1 VVRPVTMMRERTPTF
16 AAGDDGIDFRTVL
29 SALRRRKGIILTT
42 MILVT
47 ASAVGSALLIT
58 PRYTAT
64 AVLLVKPHE
73 LRVVEMQA
81 VAEGLPQEIPGADTV
96 LPTQRELLAASSRAR
111 RIITKLDLVS
121 DPEFNPALPA
131 PNRITMLAEKWLPER
146 WLVATGLAGQ
156 GAELDRQLPEA
167 THANS
172 GVGAEPTQRIV
183 DNFLDRLEVDRDGT
197 SNVLSVSFSS
207 ADPAKAA
214 QIANAIAESYVADQ
228 LEGKVEVTTRAS
240 DWVAAR
246 IEELREEVL
255 RAERAAEE
263 YRAANDLMAHR
274 DDGLDVEQLASLR
287 GQLITARAERGVAE
301 ARLRQVRELWAQSA
315 DIKSIGEV
323 VSSPI
328 IMDLRQ
334 REARLR
340 SEQAQLTQEYGPR
353 HPRVLQNQAEIDEL
367 ASRLEQEIGSIIRN
381 LEDEV
386 AIAQGRERA
395 LTETLDETK
404 QDSAL
409 SNQTA
414 IQLRELE
421 REAEAKRAL
430 YETLLRRQKE
440 IQEQRDLLQ
449 PDAEVVSLASVPDRP
464 SFPNL
469 KLIAIIGFATSAI
482 IGPLMAALA
491 EHLDRGLRT
500 GRQLEEVLHLPSLG
514 LVPSVSRSR
523 HAQTPYHYFLKKP
536 LSAYAEA
543 IREVQLA
550 LERLDDAA
558 PPQVILLTSSLPG
571 EGKTTLAMSLA
582 ASFARSGCKT
592 LIMDLDLRHPSI
604 GREIAEP
611 VGLGL
616 IDLLT
621 GGRRFDE
628 VVRTDPYLATLDVLP
643 VASHTPGQ
651 RAPRQAVESLGP
663 SDLIGSRK
671 MGRLF
676 EELRKRY
683 DAIVVDAPPAL
694 GTTDAK
700 IAALWADAVVFVV
713 RWHETPASVALS
725 GLHALR
731 KNQIPVTGAV
741 LTQVDLRHHVKY
753 GYDDVGQYYGE
764 HKNYYIE

>member
-1 VVRPVTMMRERTPTF
+1 MRDRTPTF
-16 AAGDDGIDFRTVL
+16 AADADGFDVRTVL
-29 SALRRRKGIILTT
+29 SALRRRKGIILST

-64 AVLLVKPHE
+64 AVVLVKPQE

-96 LPTQRELLAASSRAR
+96 LPTQRELLAAPSRAR
-111 RIITKLDLVS
+111 RIIAELDLVR

-131 PNRITMLAEKWLPER
+131 RNRVTLLAEKWLPER

-156 GAELDRQLPEA
+156 SAAPDPRLQEPG
-167 THANS
+167 HANS
-172 GVGAEPTQRIV
+172 SAGAEPGQRIV
-183 DNFLDRLEVDRDGT
+183 DKFLDRLEVERDGT
-197 SNVLSVSFSS
+197 SNVLSVTFSS

-214 QIANAIAESYVADQ
+214 QIANAVVESYVADQ
-228 LEGKVEVTTRAS
+228 LEGKVRVTARAG
-240 DWVAAR
+240 DWVADR

-255 RAERAAEE
+255 GAERAAEE

-274 DDGLDVEQLASLR
+274 EEGLDAEQLASLR

-301 ARLRQVRELWAQSA
+301 ARLGQVRELWQRNA
-315 DIKSIGEV
+315 DIESIGEV
-323 VSSPI
+323 VASPI

-340 SEQAQLTQEYGPR
+340 SEQAQLAQEYGPR

-367 ASRLEQEIGSIIRN
+367 AARLRQEIGSILRN

-386 AIAQGRERA
+386 AIAAGREQA
-395 LTETLDETK
+395 LTETLAETK
-404 QDSAL
+404 QDSAA
-409 SNQTA
+409 SRQTA

-421 REAEAKRAL
+421 REAEAKRSL
-430 YETLLRRQKE
+430 YETLLRREKE
-440 IQEQRDLLQ
+440 IQEQQNLLQ

-469 KLIAIIGFATSAI
+469 KLIAVIGFVTSAI
-482 IGPLMAALA
+482 VGPLMAALA
-491 EHLDRGLRT
+491 EHLDRGLRS
-500 GRQLEEVLHLPSLG
+500 GRQLEDTLHLPSLG
-514 LVPSVSRSR
+514 LVPSVSRTR
-523 HAQTPYHYFLKKP
+523 YAQTPFHYFLKKP

-550 LERLDDAA
+550 LERLDEAA

-604 GREIAEP
+604 GREMAEP

-621 GGRRFDE
+621 GGRRLDE
-628 VVRTDPYLATLDVLP
+628 VVRTDPYLASLDVLP

-651 RAPRQAVESLGP
+651 RAPRQAVENIGP
-663 SDLIGSRK
+663 SDLIGSKK
-671 MGRLF
+671 MGTLF

-713 RWHETPASVALS
+713 RWHETPASVASS
-725 GLHALR
+725 GLQALR
-731 KNQIPVTGAV
+731 KNHIPVTGAV

-753 GYDDVGQYYGE
+753 GYDDVGQYYGQ

>member
-1 VVRPVTMMRERTPTF
+1 MVGRMTMTERTPTHP
-16 AAGDDGIDFRTVL
+16 ASDDGIDVRTVL
-29 SALRRRKGIILTT
+29 GALRRRKGIILTT
-42 MILVT
+42 MILLT
-47 ASAVGSALLIT
+47 ASAVASALLLT
-58 PRYTAT
+58 PRYSAT
-64 AVLLVKPHE
+64 AVVLVKPHE

-81 VAEGLPQEIPGADTV
+81 VAEGLPQEVPGADTL
-96 LPTQRELLAASSRAR
+96 LPTQRELLAAPSRAR
-111 RIITKLDLVS
+111 RIMAKFDLAS
-121 DPEFNPALPA
+121 DPEFNPELAA
-131 PNRITMLAEKWLPER
+131 PSRITMLAERWLPER

-156 GAELDRQLPEA
+156 GAEDPTPDGE
-167 THANS
+167 HADAAAA
-172 GVGAEPTQRIV
+172 AEPTQRMV
-183 DNFLDRLEVDRDGT
+183 DRFLDRLDVERGGT
-197 SNVLSVSFSS
+197 SNVLSVTFTS

-214 QIANAIAESYVADQ
+214 QIANAVAASYVADQ
-228 LEGKVEVTTRAS
+228 LEGKVEVTARAG
-240 DWVAAR
+240 DWVADR
-246 IEELREEVL
+246 IAELREEVL
-255 RAERAAEE
+255 HAERAAEE
-263 YRAANDLMAHR
+263 YRAANDLMAR
-274 DDGLDVEQLASLR
+274 GGDDGLDAEQLASLR

-301 ARLRQVRELWAQSA
+301 ARLRQVRELWEQNA
-315 DIKSIGEV
+315 DIKALGEV
-323 VSSPI
+323 VSSQI

-334 REARLR
+334 REAQLLSQR
-340 SEQAQLTQEYGPR
+340 AQLAQEYGPR
-353 HPRVLQNQAEIDEL
+353 HPLVLQNNAEIEQL
-367 ASRLEQEIGSIIRN
+367 GSRLDQEIRNIIRN

-395 LTETLDETK
+395 LTETLAETK
-404 QDSAL
+404 QDSAA
-409 SNQTA
+409 SRQTG

-421 REAEAKRAL
+421 REAEAKRSL
-430 YETLLRRQKE
+430 YETLLKRQKE

-500 GRQLEEVLHLPSLG
+500 GRQLEDVLHLPSLG

-523 HAQTPYHYFLKKP
+523 HAQTPFHYFLKKP

-550 LERLDDAA
+550 LERLDDAV

-571 EGKTTLAMSLA
+571 EGKTTVAMSLA

-604 GREIAEP
+604 GREMAEP

-621 GGRRFDE
+621 GDRRFDE
-628 VVRTDPYLATLDVLP
+628 VVRTDPYLANLDVLP
-643 VASHTPGQ
+643 VASHIPGQ
-651 RAPRQAVESLGP
+651 RAPRQAVENLGP

-713 RWHETPASVALS
+713 RWHETPASVASS

-741 LTQVDLRHHVKY
+741 LTQVDLRQHVKY
-753 GYDDVGQYYGE
+753 GYDDVGQYYGQ

>member
-1 VVRPVTMMRERTPTF
+1 MGEKTPAF
-16 AAGDDGIDFRTVL
+16 PAEDDGIDVRTVI

-42 MILVT
+42 MLVVT
-47 ASAVGSALLIT
+47 ASAVASALLIT

-64 AVLLVKPHE
+64 AVVLVKPNE

-81 VAEGLPQEIPGADTV
+81 VAAGLPQEIPGADTV
-96 LPTQRELLAASSRAR
+96 LPTQRELLTAPSRAR
-111 RIITKLDLVS
+111 RIMAELNLVG
-121 DPEFNPALPA
+121 DPEFNPEVPA
-131 PNRITMLAEKWLPER
+131 PSRIALLATQWLPER
-146 WLVATGLAGQ
+146 WMVATGLAGQ
-156 GAELDRQLPEA
+156 HAEPDPAPSDGAH
-167 THANS
+167 TNS
-172 GVGAEPTQRIV
+172 DAGAEPTQRMM
-183 DNFLDRLEVDRDGT
+183 DRFLDRLDVERDGT
-197 SNVLSVSFSS
+197 SNVISVAFTST
-207 ADPAKAA
+207 DPAKAA
-214 QIANAIAESYVADQ
+214 QIANKVVESYVADQ
-228 LEGKVEVTTRAS
+228 LDAKVQATARAG
-240 DWVAAR
+240 DWVADR
-246 IEELREEVL
+246 VEELREELL
-255 RAERAAEE
+255 RTEGAAEE
-263 YRAANDLMAHR
+263 YRAANDLVGDR
-274 DDGLDVEQLASLR
+274 DGSLDAEQLANLT
-287 GQLITARAERGVAE
+287 GQLVTARAERGAAE
-301 ARLRQVRELWAQSA
+301 TRLLQVRQMWEQNA
-315 DIKSIGEV
+315 DVKSLSEV

-334 REARLR
+334 REALLV
-340 SEQAQLTQEYGPR
+340 SEQAQLAQEYGPR
-353 HPRVLQNQAEIDEL
+353 HPLILKNQAEIQQL
-367 ASRLEQEIGSIIRN
+367 GSRLNQEIGSIIRN

-386 AIAQGRERA
+386 AKARGRERA
-395 LTETLDETK
+395 LTDTLAETK
-404 QDSAL
+404 QTSAL
-409 SNQTA
+409 SRQTA

-421 REAEAKRAL
+421 REAEAKRSL
-430 YETLLRRQKE
+430 YETFLRRQKE

-464 SFPNL
+464 SFPKL

-500 GRQLEEVLHLPSLG
+500 SRQLEEVLHLPSLG

-523 HAQTPYHYFLKKP
+523 YAQTPFHYFLKKP

-558 PPQVILLTSSLPG
+558 PPQVILVTSSLPG

-616 IDLLT
+616 IDFMT
-621 GGRRFDE
+621 GGRRLDE
-628 VVRTDPYLATLDVLP
+628 VVRTDPYLASLDVLP

-651 RAPRQAVESLGP
+651 RAPRQAVENVGP
-663 SDLIGSRK
+663 SELIGSRK

-676 EELRKRY
+676 DELRKRY

-700 IAALWADAVVFVV
+700 IAALWADAVVFTV
-713 RWHETPASVALS
+713 RWHDTPASVALN

-753 GYDDVGQYYGE
+753 GYDDVAQYYGQ

>member
-1 VVRPVTMMRERTPTF
+1 V
-16 AAGDDGIDFRTVL
+16 RTVI

-42 MILVT
+42 MVLVT
-47 ASAVGSALLIT
+47 ASAVASALLLT
-58 PRYTAT
+58 PRYSAI
-64 AVLLVKPHE
+64 AVVLVKPHE

-96 LPTQRELLAASSRAR
+96 LPTQRELLAAPSRAR
-111 RIITKLDLVS
+111 RIITKFDLVS
-121 DPEFNPALPA
+121 DPEFNPAVPA
-131 PNRITMLAEKWLPER
+131 PSRITILAGKWLPER

-156 GAELDRQLPEA
+156 GAEPDRQLPAAER
-167 THANS
+167 ANNAA
-172 GVGAEPTQRIV
+172 GKEPTQRII
-183 DNFLDRLEVDRDGT
+183 DNFLDRLEVERDGT
-197 SNVLSVSFSS
+197 SNVLSVSFTS

-228 LEGKVEVTTRAS
+228 LEGKVEVTSRAS
-240 DWVAAR
+240 DWVADR

-274 DDGLDVEQLASLR
+274 DDGLDAEQLASLR

-301 ARLRQVRELWAQSA
+301 TRLRQVRELWERNANV
-315 DIKSIGEV
+315 KSIGEV

-328 IMDLRQ
+328 VTDLRQ
-334 REARLR
+334 REARLV
-340 SEQAQLTQEYGPR
+340 SEQAQLAQEYGPR
-353 HPRVLQNQAEIDEL
+353 HPRVLQNHAEINEL
-367 ASRLEQEIGSIIRN
+367 ASRLNQEIGSIIRN
-381 LEDEV
+381 LEDAV
-386 AIAQGRERA
+386 AIARGRERA
-395 LTETLDETK
+395 LMETLDETK

-409 SNQTA
+409 SRQTA

-421 REAEAKRAL
+421 REAEAKRSL

-449 PDAEVVSLASVPDRP
+449 PDAEVVSPASVPDEP
-464 SFPNL
+464 SFPKL
-469 KLIAIIGFATSAI
+469 KLIALIGFATSAI
-482 IGPLMAALA
+482 IGPVMAALA
-491 EHLDRGLRT
+491 EHMDRGLRT

-523 HAQTPYHYFLKKP
+523 NAQTPYHYFLKKP

-558 PPQVILLTSSLPG
+558 PPQVILVTSSLPG

-604 GREIAEP
+604 AREIAEP

-621 GGRRFDE
+621 GGRRLDE

-643 VASHTPGQ
+643 VASHAPGQ
-651 RAPRQAVESLGP
+651 QAPRQAVESIGP
-663 SDLIGSRK
+663 SELIGSRK

-676 EELRKRY
+676 AELRKHY

-700 IAALWADAVVFVV
+700 IAALWADAVVFTV

-725 GLHALR
+725 GLQALR

-741 LTQVDLRHHVKY
+741 LTQVDLRQHVKY
-753 GYDDVGQYYGE
+753 GYDDVGQYYGQQ
-764 HKNYYIE
+764 KNYYIE